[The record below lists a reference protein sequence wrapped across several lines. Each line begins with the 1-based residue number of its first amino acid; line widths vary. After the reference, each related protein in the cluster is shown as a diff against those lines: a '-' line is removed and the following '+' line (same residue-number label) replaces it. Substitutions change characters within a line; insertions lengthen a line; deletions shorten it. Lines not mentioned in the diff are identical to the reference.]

1 VNVWDFREIAILAR
15 KGGEYA
21 INDVL
26 NESPGLPSNVTVI
39 EPTRD
44 ARGPWTVF
52 FTERGQIFDQHF
64 FATED
69 EACRFVLERDIYS
82 TPPPMRQSTVSPE
95 ERDIRRRKV
104 QERENLSLSDLR
116 ARGLLD

>member
-1 VNVWDFREIAILAR
+1 LNVWDFRELAILAN

-26 NESPGLPSNVTVI
+26 DESPGLPSNVTVI

-44 ARGPWTVF
+44 ERGDWTVF
-52 FTERGQIFDQHF
+52 FTEHGQVFDQHF
-64 FATED
+64 FVTED

-82 TPPPMRQSTVSPE
+82 TPPPMRESTVSPE
-95 ERDIRRRKV
+95 ERELRRRKV
-104 QERENLSLSDLR
+104 QEEAYQYQAELR